1 MHDQAQPG
9 GWSTCGAKSVGVEV
23 LHVRLGWTAW
33 CLDLRLDLRLNLLDL
48 RLDLDLVLE
57 QPSAQLLR
65 QHLAL
70 C

>member
-1 MHDQAQPG
+1 
-9 GWSTCGAKSVGVEV
+9 VGVEV
-23 LHVRLGWTAW
+23 LHVRLGRAAW

-70 C
+70 W